1 MSFAFKIGDL
11 VVYNYA
17 PRGHPNY
24 AARIKLEKP
33 VDQVGIVLYDNE
45 EGGTLKVLTADKGI
59 KWFVT
64 SCCSVTPE

>member
-1 MSFAFKIGDL
+1 MKVGDL

-24 AARIKLEKP
+24 AARIKYGKQ
-33 VDQVGIVLYDNE
+33 VDQTGVILFNNE

-64 SCCSVTPE
+64 SCCEVISESR